1 MADNKSL
8 FGVFKNGIWT
18 ENTIIVI
25 VLGMCP
31 TLAVSNSAMNALAM
45 GLASTFVVICSSA
58 MVSVVRKLIPGGVRI
73 AAYILIIATFVT
85 FADFFLRAYFPAI
98 SKTLGP
104 YVPLIVV
111 NCMIMARAEIFA
123 AKNGV
128 LPSVADALGSGLG
141 FTWVLLVLGVI
152 REILGSGS
160 IFGFVIMTE
169 KVFNPWVVM
178 ILPPGAFITLG
189 LFIGAINYFTKYRES
204 GR

>member
-1 MADNKSL
+1 MANDKSL
-8 FGVFKNGIWT
+8 FSVFKNGIWN
-18 ENTIIVI
+18 ENTIIVV

-31 TLAVSNSAMNALAM
+31 ALAVSNSAMNAIAM

-58 MVSVVRKLIPGGVRI
+58 MVSLVRSFIPPGVRI
-73 AAYILIIATFVT
+73 PCFILIIATFVT
-85 FADFFLRAYFPAI
+85 FADFFLRAYSPAV
-98 SKTLGP
+98 SKSLGP

-128 LPSVADALGSGLG
+128 MHSVADALGVGLG

-152 REILGSGS
+152 REFLGSGS
-160 IFGFVIMTE
+160 IFGFVVMSE
-169 KVFNPWVVM
+169 DVFTPWVVM

-189 LFIGAINYFTKYRES
+189 LFIGAINYFTKHRRAGE
-204 GR
+204 